1 MTKLEIVDESLQI
14 SLNGIILLV
23 TPKNLCAI
31 DVLALYNTVPSISI
45 YNKFLGNSTTI
56 FNQSLATC
64 QNGSGTPFTVNSFIA
79 FAEANLGFDTVNG
92 GVVVNYGLFAQTTDS
107 IPVTATAVETSLLG
121 SGVGTL
127 SVPANSFSIGDSFD
141 ATLDGVIS
149 AVGTATLEIR
159 VKTLYGAVLTDT
171 GVINMDA
178 STLKSWTLD
187 LQFTIRKLGIAGVAS
202 ISSGGL
208 FSYIKNSGTNFEGY
222 VLTKLNTATFDT
234 TIDNTLVV
242 TAQWNTN
249 NAGNSIFSRNFV
261 LHKVY

>member
-1 MTKLEIVDESLQI
+1 MNKLEIVDGSLQV
-14 SLNGIILLV
+14 LNNGSIILV
-23 TPKNLCAI
+23 APKNLCAI
-31 DVLALYNTVPSISI
+31 DVLSLYDAIPLVVI
-45 YNKFLGNSTTI
+45 YNKYLGTSTNIFTQPLANCENSV
-56 FNQSLATC
+56 
-64 QNGSGTPFTVNSFIA
+64 GTPFTVNSFIA

-107 IPVTATAVETSLLG
+107 IPVTATAVESSLIG
-121 SGVGTL
+121 VGVGTL

-159 VKTLYGAVLTDT
+159 VKTLSGALLTDT
-171 GVINMDA
+171 GVINLDA
-178 STLKSWTLD
+178 STLKSWSLD

-208 FSYIKNSGTNFEGY
+208 FSYIKNSGTNFEGF
-222 VLTKLNTATFDT
+222 VLTTLNTTTFDT